1 MKRSPLVLIVDDDAE
16 IAIML
21 SRSLTHRGFQ
31 VSTTG
36 SPEEALRLAEQSP
49 FEAALLD
56 LVMPEK
62 DGVALATALRERIQ
76 GLPVAI
82 LTGYPHS
89 PLITAA
95 RRFGVFVFRKPTPIQ
110 DLVDFLESEIPKKVD
125 GEPGT
130 PR

>member
-1 MKRSPLVLIVDDDAE
+1 MKPSPLVLIVDDDAE
-16 IAIML
+16 IATML
-21 SRSLTHRGFQ
+21 SRSLTHRGFR
-31 VSTTG
+31 VTTTG

-89 PLITAA
+89 PLITSA
-95 RRFGVFVFRKPTPIQ
+95 RGLGVFVFRKPTPIQ

-125 GEPGT
+125 SEPRS